1 MYVFEVLVKEKK
13 FNMEASTTEE
23 FLHSLM
29 TSDSDFMIAKFFT
42 LSGQDRRFALTAAL
56 RQFHCEITF
65 TKVDGTIRTMPCTLK
80 TQSLPPVP
88 VKDITESR
96 EVEKPKRQQNH
107 SLISV
112 WCLDKKEWRSFRV
125 MNVISIKRMEYSV
138 E

>member
-1 MYVFEVLVKEKK
+1 
-13 FNMEASTTEE
+13 MEDSTAQE

-29 TSDSDFMIAKFFT
+29 TSDSDLMSAKFFT
-42 LSGQDRRFALTAAL
+42 LSEQDRRFALTAAL

-65 TKVDGTIRTMPCTLK
+65 TKVDGSIRTMPCTLK
-80 TQSLPPVP
+80 TQNLPPVP
-88 VKDITESR
+88 IRNISESE
-96 EVEKPKRQQNH
+96 EVAKPKRQQNL

-125 MNVISIKRMEYSV
+125 MNVISVKRMEYSI

>member
-1 MYVFEVLVKEKK
+1 
-13 FNMEASTTEE
+13 MEDSTTQE

-29 TSDSDFMIAKFFT
+29 TSDSDLMSAKFFT
-42 LSGQDRRFALTAAL
+42 LSEQDRRFALTAAL

-65 TKVDGTIRTMPCTLK
+65 TKVDGSIRTMPCTLK

-88 VKDITESR
+88 VKDISESE
-96 EVEKPKRQQNH
+96 EVAKPKRQQNP

-112 WCLDKKEWRSFRV
+112 WCLDKKEWRSFKV
-125 MNVISIKRMEYSV
+125 MNVISVKRVEYSI